1 MRSVYISDKKKKGC
15 VFVWVISCNTI
26 SRNFPIRK
34 GLEIPSNLSQNIIP
48 FAAFSIIPF
57 LEEEASYPVE
67 KAGFARETNPLTN
80 LLIHPPIFRF
90 RFLDTRA
97 FLFLFFIYGRIS
109 KLPLCFPSSIES
121 FASKTI
127 HESLVSL
134 PFPRLQLDDVQQEVT
149 NLLLDI
155 KGREICSSPSSVI
168 TIQSKNKILVA
179 LSSSFTPLSCVMIH
193 SRVMIINFFL
203 LLKVATQFTA

>member
-1 MRSVYISDKKKKGC
+1 MRSVYISDKKRMC

-34 GLEIPSNLSQNIIP
+34 GLEIPWNLSQNIIP

-90 RFLDTRA
+90 RFLDTRV
-97 FLFLFFIYGRIS
+97 FLFLFFIHG
-109 KLPLCFPSSIES
+109 
-121 FASKTI
+121 
-127 HESLVSL
+127 
-134 PFPRLQLDDVQQEVT
+134 
-149 NLLLDI
+149 LDI
-155 KGREICSSPSSVI
+155 ETSALLPEFHRE
-168 TIQSKNKILVA
+168 
-179 LSSSFTPLSCVMIH
+179 FRFEDD
-193 SRVMIINFFL
+193 SRIVGFIAIS
-203 LLKVATQFTA
+203 TFTARRRSTGGNELVVGR